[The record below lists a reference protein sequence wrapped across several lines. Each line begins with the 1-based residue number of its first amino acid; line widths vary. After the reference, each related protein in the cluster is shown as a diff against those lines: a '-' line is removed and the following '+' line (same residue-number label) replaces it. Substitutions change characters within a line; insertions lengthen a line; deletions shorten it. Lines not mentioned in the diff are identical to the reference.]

1 MKKVIALLS
10 IVAFLAVNVS
20 AQTTTAPAEKKT
32 ETSVKEP
39 ASHSCCAKPNAACCK
54 NNKDAKSCT
63 AEQKASCEKASKSCS
78 PTEAKKDDKK

>member
-1 MKKVIALLS
+1 M
-10 IVAFLAVNVS
+10 
-20 AQTTTAPAEKKT
+20 AQKRMPACHCDNWYQT